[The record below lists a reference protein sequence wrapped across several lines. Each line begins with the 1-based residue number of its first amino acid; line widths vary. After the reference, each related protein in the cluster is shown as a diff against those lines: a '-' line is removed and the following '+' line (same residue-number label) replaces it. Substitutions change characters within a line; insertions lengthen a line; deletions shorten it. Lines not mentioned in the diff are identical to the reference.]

1 MRAMS
6 SWALVAGFVAALAA
20 LLMPAPAMAVDRT
33 FAGSAQIDYHFI
45 PDRASRGGQ
54 PTQDFGGFTLEAA
67 LKLSVDVSDHLSA
80 NVKVCVGC
88 HGFETDM
95 AYLDYR
101 FADELN
107 IRGGRFS
114 PSFGA
119 FNLRHDPA
127 NHRLSDKPLAYDMG
141 RMLRLRDWNMG
152 VLPSP
157 FPDNGF
163 EVNGTHWFGKALQA
177 DYAAYVVSGFK
188 ADTGATDIDFVQ
200 SRSGSLYYIDNNER
214 PSFGGRMALTARLS
228 QFRDATL
235 GASAMHGTLDPKND
249 LSYTI
254 LGADLAF
261 RFDRTNLRFEYL
273 VRREDLDVSTPSRFK
288 YDVARGGDYFLKHG
302 GYAELELPL
311 TRDLD
316 MIGRF
321 DFLYRSGNVL
331 STSPLE
337 ARSAVVRYT
346 LGTAY
351 TIERGYRV
359 KLSSEA
365 YSFSDVGASGH
376 HTALSGHVGV
386 VGSF

>member
-1 MRAMS
+1 MRATS
-6 SWALVAGFVAALAA
+6 TWALVAACLAA
-20 LLMPAPAMAVDRT
+20 ILALLVPLDALAVDRT
-33 FAGSAQIDYHFI
+33 FAGSAQLDYHLI
-45 PDRASRGGQ
+45 PDRASRQGQ
-54 PTQDFGGFTLEAA
+54 GTQAFGGFTLEAA

-80 NVKVCVGC
+80 NVKICVGC

-101 FADELN
+101 VADELN
-107 IRGGRFS
+107 FRAGRFS

-127 NHRLSDKPLAYDMG
+127 NHRLADKPLPYDMG

-163 EVNGTHWFGKALQA
+163 EINGTHWFGKETQL
-177 DYAAYVVSGFK
+177 DYAAYIVSGFK
-188 ADTGATDIDFVQ
+188 ADAGAADIDFVQ
-200 SRSGSLYYIDNNER
+200 SRAGSLYYIDNNER
-214 PSFGGRMALTARLS
+214 PTFGGRVALTQRFSQLS
-228 QFRDATL
+228 DATL
-235 GASAMHGTLDPKND
+235 GASAMHGTLDPANE
-249 LSYTI
+249 LTYTI

-273 VRREDLDVSTPSRFK
+273 VRREGLDVSDPARFK
-288 YDVARGGDYFLKHG
+288 YAIAEGGDYFLKHG
-302 GYAELELPL
+302 GYAELEVPM

-316 MIGRF
+316 MVARF

-331 STSPLE
+331 RTSPLE

-351 TIERGYRV
+351 TVERGYRV
-359 KLSSEA
+359 KLSTEA
-365 YSFSDVGASGH
+365 YSFSDLGPSGQH
-376 HTALSGHVGV
+376 LALSGHVGV